1 MLYWFYRHLDIN
13 LFQYITVRAGFAFFI
28 AFILTLILM
37 PKFIKWAQEKNASQP
52 IYSLAPSSHKT
63 KANTPTMGGLVF
75 LFTTIIASILTVK
88 LNNIY
93 VIGAILTL
101 MLFAFIGIK
110 DDISK
115 IVKKENQSG
124 LSPKTKIILQTISA
138 IFISGLLYFL
148 SSLPT
153 SFYIPFYKYPL
164 FDMKIF
170 SILFWTL
177 VIVATSNAVNLTDGL
192 DGLATVPSIFA
203 LASLGIL
210 VYITGH
216 AVLSSYLLLPKV
228 TGVGEVTIIA
238 AALAGALIGF
248 LWYNC
253 HPAEVFMGDSGSLSI
268 GAFLAYMAIISK
280 SEILLIIIGFVFVL
294 EAMSV
299 ILQVGSYKLRKKR
312 VFLMAPIHHHFEQ
325 KNWKESKIIVRFW
338 IIALISNIIAL
349 ITLKIR

>member
-28 AFILTLILM
+28 AFILTLYLM
-37 PKFIKWAQEKNASQP
+37 PKFIKWAKEKNASQP
-52 IYSLAPSSHKT
+52 IYSLAPSTHKV

-75 LFTTIIASILTVK
+75 LFSTFVAALLTVK

-93 VIGAILTL
+93 VIGALLTL
-101 MLFAFIGIK
+101 ILFSSIGIK

-115 IVKKENQSG
+115 IIKKENQSG
-124 LSPKTKIILQTISA
+124 LSPKAKLFLQIASALLISIILFYFSNIS
-138 IFISGLLYFL
+138 SYL
-148 SSLPT
+148 
-153 SFYIPFYKYPL
+153 YIPFYKYPL
-164 FDMKIF
+164 FDMGIF
-170 SILFWTL
+170 SIFFWTL
-177 VIVATSNAVNLTDGL
+177 VFVATSNAVNLTDGL

-203 LASLGIL
+203 LASLSII

-216 AVLSSYLLLPKV
+216 AVLSSYLLLPKIS
-228 TGVGEVTIIA
+228 GVGEVTIIG

-253 HPAEVFMGDSGSLSI
+253 HPAEVFMGDSGSLAI

-280 SEILLIIIGFVFVL
+280 SEILLILIGFVFVL
-294 EAMSV
+294 EAVSV
-299 ILQVGSYKLRKKR
+299 ILQVGSYKLRGKR